1 MLFVLS
7 KLKRLVIGW
16 LFVDVILKGGHIV
29 QPEERQKQVENLI
42 NTVKTTAAYSSG
54 LDWECL
60 VSDVDICSLKFGGKK
75 LYYTQDSI

>member
-1 MLFVLS
+1 MAREWSAIF
-7 KLKRLVIGW
+7 
-16 LFVDVILKGGHIV
+16 DVNLMGGHIV

-60 VSDVDICSLKFGGKK
+60 ASDVQISLF
-75 LYYTQDSI
+75 

>member
-1 MLFVLS
+1 MARDWSAIF
-7 KLKRLVIGW
+7 
-16 LFVDVILKGGHIV
+16 DVNLMGGHIV

-60 VSDVDICSLKFGGKK
+60 VSDVVQNYLDKEV
-75 LYYTQDSI
+75 